1 MASIIARTV
10 GIALLALAANFTAD
24 ADAGVALA
32 ADTVMSKDAP
42 DLTAVRAKIKAK
54 DFSGATADLTKLTET
69 VQHADVY
76 SLLGFSLRKSKDYK
90 SAYTFY
96 QKALEFD
103 PKHLG
108 AHEYLGELYV
118 ETGQPAK
125 AKDMLAKLVVLCPTG
140 CEEREDLEAAIS
152 QAAKTPPAKP

>member
-24 ADAGVALA
+24 AGVALA
-32 ADTVMSKDAP
+32 ADTVVSKDAP

-54 DFSGATADLTKLTET
+54 DFSGAVSDLTKLTET

-118 ETGQPAK
+118 ETGQSAK
-125 AKDMLAKLVVLCPTG
+125 AKEMLAKLVVLCPTG
-140 CEEREDLEAAIS
+140 CEEREDLEAAIR
-152 QAAKTPPAKP
+152 QAATTPPAKP

>member
-10 GIALLALAANFTAD
+10 CIALLALAANFTAD
-24 ADAGVALA
+24 ANVTLA

-54 DFSGATADLTKLTET
+54 DFFGATADLTKLSET

-125 AKDMLAKLVVLCPTG
+125 AKDMLAKLVVLCPMG
-140 CEEREDLEAAIS
+140 CEEREDLDAAIR
-152 QAAKTPPAKP
+152 QAATTPPAKP